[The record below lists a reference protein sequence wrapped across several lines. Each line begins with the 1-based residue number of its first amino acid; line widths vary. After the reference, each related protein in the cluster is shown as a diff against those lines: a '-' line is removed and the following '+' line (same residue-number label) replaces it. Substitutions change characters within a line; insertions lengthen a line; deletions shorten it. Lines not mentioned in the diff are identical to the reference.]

1 MTATLQRRGLGYSAC
16 FGEVEFRINRLR
28 ESGGELK
35 AQLRVVRHYVA
46 GPAGGET
53 LWRGSA
59 NLSSDRS
66 RASLAGALAK
76 VLAVDPLTSQPIRWD
91 GLLNTFATQ
100 VLDAED
106 EELQLQLVGAGQIA
120 DEPRALMGGS
130 FLTPGERNLLYA
142 PGGTGKTT
150 IAAAVALSL
159 TTGAEIIP
167 GWPVAQT
174 MEVLILDFEDRP
186 QRWHRLFQALARGAG
201 LPEASIRYLRIR
213 GRLADHLEQV
223 ASIVTEHGIGLLI
236 IDSAEAAAGVSDGDG
251 FNDRVA
257 RLYGAIGRLGVT
269 TLMID
274 HVTGT
279 DARADHAED
288 MPYGGVFKVN
298 WSRQVWRLQ
307 REKEPQNGRADL
319 LLVNRKV
326 NDGPKAAPIS
336 LSVIY
341 GADSIRFERTELEAP
356 ELVKSL
362 SQPAQILH
370 ALRTGAQ
377 SAGELS
383 DTLELPAGQVRSI
396 LNRLQKS
403 SRVVKLPTG
412 HWGLGQ

>member
-1 MTATLQRRGLGYSAC
+1 
-16 FGEVEFRINRLR
+16 
-28 ESGGELK
+28 
-35 AQLRVVRHYVA
+35 
-46 GPAGGET
+46 
-53 LWRGSA
+53 
-59 NLSSDRS
+59 
-66 RASLAGALAK
+66 
-76 VLAVDPLTSQPIRWD
+76 
-91 GLLNTFATQ
+91 
-100 VLDAED
+100 
-106 EELQLQLVGAGQIA
+106 
-120 DEPRALMGGS
+120 LMGGS